1 MTITRGLIVFEG
13 VYGNNWPGIAAAVLM
28 LMIPILVLFMFLM
41 DWRSPIVVG
50 LAIPVSIMTTFAFLY
65 FANVGLNLMSLGGL
79 AIAIGLLVDAA
90 VVMASLETFSD
101 VAGSFG
107 ELFPA
112 GSENGKDSKAAPAIW
127 EDRAGF
133 DDALAKW
140 QDAVAAAI
148 DAAPATVED
157 TKAAL
162 GPVFNAC
169 KGCHDSYRLEDD

>member
-1 MTITRGLIVFEG
+1 MTIRKLQLAC
-13 VYGNNWPGIAAAVLM
+13 IASALSLASLALAGDDPVEHRHELMESTGKAAKPIGQM
-28 LMIPILVLFMFLM
+28 LKGEAAF
-41 DWRSPIVVG
+41 DASVVK
-50 LAIPVSIMTTFAFLY
+50 
-65 FANVGLNLMSLGGL
+65 
-79 AIAIGLLVDAA
+79 
-90 VVMASLETFSD
+90 ASLETFSE
-101 VAGSFG
+101 VGASFG
-107 ELFPA
+107 DLFPA

-133 DDALAKW
+133 DAALAKW